1 MKLMSPLKA
10 PARNTEQRIFKYIVF
25 VVLPLMAILTISSF
39 IYLNEQ
45 KDNAV
50 HERIEIQSGNANKRI
65 TLFFDPIHR
74 DLRYLQARANTKA
87 RLDPHSKDDVKDFLG
102 RFSEFYLQNVKQVIL
117 YSQEDVWVYSINEG
131 DCKGPAKV
139 IDGKYKK
146 YLDETLQANDFEVI
160 KWFSG
165 TFDRDDR
172 TSSILAAML
181 FKNPKSNKTNAVA
194 VDVNTTDFFSGLEN
208 HIQN

>member
-50 HERIEIQSGNANKRI
+50 HEKISIQSGNANKRMTI
-65 TLFFDPIHR
+65 FLDPIHR
-74 DLRYLQARANTKA
+74 DLGYLQARGNTKT
-87 RLDPHSKDDVKDFLG
+87 RLDPQDVDDVRDFLG

-117 YSQEDVWVYSINEG
+117 YSQEDVWVYLIKEG
-131 DCKGPAKV
+131 DCKGPEKV
-139 IDGKYKK
+139 IDPKYKK
-146 YLDETLQANDFEVI
+146 YLDETLQAN
-160 KWFSG
+160 
-165 TFDRDDR
+165 
-172 TSSILAAML
+172 
-181 FKNPKSNKTNAVA
+181 
-194 VDVNTTDFFSGLEN
+194 
-208 HIQN
+208 